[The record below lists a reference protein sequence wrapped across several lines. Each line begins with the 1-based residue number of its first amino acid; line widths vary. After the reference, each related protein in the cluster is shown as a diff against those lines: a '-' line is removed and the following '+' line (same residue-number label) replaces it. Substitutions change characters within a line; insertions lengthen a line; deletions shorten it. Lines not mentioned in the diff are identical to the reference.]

1 MEEKNIISPAL
12 QKMLIEERDKLRTF
26 RSNKLSSQA
35 INEVIAKIKI
45 ELNQTRDP
53 KNPLNDDQVKIIIA
67 IHFQQGGTARSCD
80 GNTTIYAF
88 DQDIKLAIIRKALKL
103 TGNKNSER
111 KLARSLA
118 TYIHSVCEVLEI
130 PGNLCNKIARLHPE
144 NTYSPS
150 EEAWLSDFQADNKD
164 CPPHLREYINETF
177 KKGQQKDTNKNTNRK
192 TGK

>member
-1 MEEKNIISPAL
+1 MEEKNIISPEL

-26 RSNKLSSQA
+26 RSNKLSLQA
-35 INEVIAKIKI
+35 INDVIEKIKI
-45 ELNQTRDP
+45 ELNQTRDR

-88 DQDIKLAIIRKALKL
+88 DQDIKLATIRKALKL
-103 TGNKNSER
+103 AGHKNSER

-164 CPPHLREYINETF
+164 CPPHLREHINKTF
-177 KKGQQKDTNKNTNRK
+177 KMGQQKDINKNTNKK